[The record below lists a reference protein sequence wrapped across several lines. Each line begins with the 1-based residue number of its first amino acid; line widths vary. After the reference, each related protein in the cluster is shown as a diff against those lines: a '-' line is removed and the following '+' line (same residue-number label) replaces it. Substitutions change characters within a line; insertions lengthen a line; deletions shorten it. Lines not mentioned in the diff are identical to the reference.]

1 VQFVDRELTR
11 RFEASEAIPQVHF
24 AAELQRLK
32 PELNVAHEEIA
43 GSHCVFIH
51 PGCVVGRCVS
61 LGLSGPVSASDLD
74 RIEEFYR
81 SRGEAAQVDVCPTSD
96 QSLFELMKERPY
108 RLEELNDVLVRP
120 LRADENFDDVQAN
133 VEIRRI
139 SREEVGELSEV
150 VARGFLDGKTPD
162 PSFVDIF
169 RPLYLTASSIAFAA
183 FADSQMV
190 GGGAVMAIPEA
201 GIATIF
207 GSSTLPAYRG
217 HGIQSAFLRERLKV
231 ARAAGCE
238 YAVIVTRGGTTSQR
252 NAQRLG
258 FTLAYSKVVMKR
270 DFKL

>member
-61 LGLSGPVSASDLD
+61 LGLSGSVTASDLE

-81 SRGEAAQVDVCPTSD
+81 SRGEAAQIDVCPTSD
-96 QSLFELMKERPY
+96 QSLFELMKQRPY

-120 LRADENFDDVQAN
+120 LLPNDNFDGVRPTA
-133 VEIRRI
+133 EIRLI
-139 SREEVGELSEV
+139 SRDEVEELCEV
-150 VARGFLDGKTPD
+150 VARGFLDGKTPE

-169 RPLYLTASSIAFAA
+169 RPLYLTPSSIAFAA
-183 FADSQMV
+183 FADGQMV

-201 GIATIF
+201 GIATMF
-207 GSSTLPAYRG
+207 GSATLPKYRG
-217 HGIQSAFLRERLKV
+217 RGIQSAFLRERLKV
-231 ARAAGCE
+231 SRAAGCE

-258 FTLAYSKVVMKR
+258 FTLAYGKVVMKR
-270 DFKL
+270 DFNL